1 MILGVKIKR
10 TLNGFS
16 LYQSHYN
23 EKMLK
28 KIDCFDVVQVRTPY
42 HPSIHL
48 NKNKESSVSQTK
60 YAKIIGSVMFLMNY
74 TRLDIA
80 YVVSRLSRYTHNP
93 SSEHWN
99 ALHRLLRYLRGTMN

>member
-1 MILGVKIKR
+1 MKQCNLGVKIKR
-10 TLNGFS
+10 TLNGLS

-28 KIDCFDVVQVRTPY
+28 KFDCFDVVRVRTPY

-60 YAKIIGSVMFLMNY
+60 YANINGSVMFLMNY
-74 TRLDIA
+74 TRLNIA

-93 SSEHWN
+93 SSEH
-99 ALHRLLRYLRGTMN
+99 